1 MKRTG
6 GGSMEKTNKR
16 KEDLARTHEAILSV
30 ASELFMAKGFKN
42 TSTREI
48 ALQANITQ
56 PNLYHHFK
64 NKKELYIAVISQLTE
79 RVQKKLTPI
88 VRSADSIEDK
98 LHRLIK
104 VLLEEHPANLF
115 LMLNDMLQEMGTEY
129 NKVLYGIF
137 KQTYI
142 DNISAIFEK
151 NESSPVFQKNI
162 CAADATR
169 FVLYN
174 VSALLS
180 VERTYRRK
188 TEDKDIT
195 KICPIDVIWDSF

>member
-1 MKRTG
+1 M
-6 GGSMEKTNKR
+6 
-16 KEDLARTHEAILSV
+16 
-30 ASELFMAKGFKN
+30 
-42 TSTREI
+42 
-48 ALQANITQ
+48 
-56 PNLYHHFK
+56 
-64 NKKELYIAVISQLTE
+64 
-79 RVQKKLTPI
+79 TPI

-195 KICPIDVIWDSF
+195 KFVQLMLYGILSENPEE